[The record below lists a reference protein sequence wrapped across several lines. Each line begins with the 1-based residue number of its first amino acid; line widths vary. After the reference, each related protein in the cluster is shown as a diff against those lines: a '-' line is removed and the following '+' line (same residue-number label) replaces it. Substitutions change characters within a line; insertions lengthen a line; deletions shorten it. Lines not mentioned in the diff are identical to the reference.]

1 MKKVLTCALM
11 SLCLLGC
18 TKVTFETTTQD
29 CATIRASATSW
40 LWERQI
46 KGFKFDYLKGTCELE
61 TYSSNPDK
69 ETIANLLNTLNKAI
83 EKVP

>member
-1 MKKVLTCALM
+1 MKRVMAAILLSCA
-11 SLCLLGC
+11 CGC
-18 TKVTFETTTQD
+18 TTAKFETTTD
-29 CATIRASATSW
+29 SGNTIRATATSW

-46 KGFKFDYLKGTCELE
+46 KGFKFDYIKGTCELE

>member
-1 MKKVLTCALM
+1 MKK
-11 SLCLLGC
+11 LLAVIVMAGCICGC
-18 TKVTFETTTQD
+18 TTAKFETTTQD
-29 CATIRASATSW
+29 GATIRATAKSW

-46 KGFKFDYLKGTCELE
+46 KGFKFDYTKGTCELE

>member
-1 MKKVLTCALM
+1 MKKSIIAVVLATAC
-11 SLCLLGC
+11 GC
-18 TKVTFETTTQD
+18 TSVKFETTTAD
-29 CATIRASATSW
+29 GATIRADATSW

-69 ETIANLLNTLNKAI
+69 ETISNLTTTLQKAM
-83 EKVP
+83 EKIP

>member
-1 MKKVLTCALM
+1 MKKAIIAMALCAA
-11 SLCLLGC
+11 CGC
-18 TKVTFETTTQD
+18 TSVKFETTTAD
-29 CATIRASATSW
+29 GATIRADATSW

-69 ETIANLLNTLNKAI
+69 ETISNLTTTLQKAM
-83 EKVP
+83 EKIP

>member
-1 MKKVLTCALM
+1 MKKTLISIALA
-11 SLCLLGC
+11 CGCGC
-18 TKVTFETTTQD
+18 TSVKFETTTAD
-29 CATIRASATSW
+29 GATIRADATSW

-69 ETIANLLNTLNKAI
+69 ETIENLTTTLQKAI
-83 EKVP
+83 EKIP